1 MKIAIIIAGIL
12 LSSGIVVNAQ
22 TVVKHRVLGQDK
34 GRLVIIDTDGK
45 IEWEAPCNYSNHDI
59 TLLPNGNVLY
69 ASAVATVTEIAP
81 DKTIVWQYTSKP
93 KEGYTGRVEVHAIQR
108 LANGNTMI
116 SENGNS
122 RFIEV
127 NKQGTIVKEHPYTIQ
142 NHDAHSETRL
152 ARLLDNG
159 HYIASHERD
168 ATVRE
173 YDETGKVVW
182 SYKLDLNNQQAIPG
196 HKGHGTDVYH
206 ALRLKNGNTLI
217 AAGSNNRL
225 IEVNK
230 EGKIVW
236 SVERDELPGVRLFWV
251 TSLEVLPNGN
261 IVFGNTHGGDTNPQL
276 IEITHDKAKKVVWTL
291 NNREAFGDDMAA
303 AMVLDVKANVIR

>member
-1 MKIAIIIAGIL
+1 
-12 LSSGIVVNAQ
+12 
-22 TVVKHRVLGQDK
+22 
-34 GRLVIIDTDGK
+34 
-45 IEWEAPCNYSNHDI
+45 APCNYNNHDI
-59 TLLPNGNVLY
+59 TYLPNGNVLY
-69 ASAVATVTEIAP
+69 ARSPNTVTEIAP
-81 DKTIVWQYTSKP
+81 DKTIVWQYISKP

-108 LANGNTMI
+108 LANGITLI

-122 RFIEV
+122 RFVEV
-127 NKQGTIVKEHPYTIQ
+127 DKNGTIVKERPYTIE

-159 HYIASHERD
+159 HYLACHERD

-182 SYKLDLNNQQAIPG
+182 SYKLDLNNQPATQG

-206 ALRLKNGNTLI
+206 AVRLKSGNTLI

-225 IEVNK
+225 IEVDK
-230 EGKIVW
+230 VGQIVW
-236 SVERDELPGVRLFWV
+236 SIERDELPGIRLFWV

-276 IEITHDKAKKVVWTL
+276 IEVTHDKAKKVVWTL

-303 AMVLDVKANVIR
+303 AMVLDVKGKVIR